1 MARYSYRAVD
11 ADGRRV
17 SGQSEAAQLADLEMR
32 LKRMGLDLINGR
44 PVYATTLPLRKVS
57 RRQLIT
63 FCFHLEQL
71 TRAGVP
77 IIEALGDLRDSL
89 QNPRLREV
97 VGNIVESIEGGTSL
111 SQAMEMHPRIFDQVF
126 VSLIAAAEASG
137 SLPDVLRRLV
147 GALKWQ
153 DELAAKNKKLLL
165 YPALVAAVLLAA
177 TGFVMVYLLPRMAG
191 FMKAMGHRLPAS
203 TQLLLDCA
211 DVIENYWPLLVLA
224 PALVWAVGL
233 LALSH
238 SASARYRLDRLKLSC
253 PFLGGVLRKIALS
266 RFTSVFAMMYAA
278 GISILDAIRAGESVV
293 GNAAIR
299 QGLVRVGKLIGEGQS
314 LTAAFNN
321 VGLFPPLVIRML
333 RVGENTGGIDTA
345 LLNVSYFY
353 DRDVGEAVERMQTL
367 IEPLLT
373 LILGLILGWVM
384 LAAFAPLYDIITGLH

>member
-17 SGQSEAAQLADLEMR
+17 RGQSEAAQLADLEVR
-32 LKRMGLDLINGR
+32 LKRMGLDLITGQ
-44 PVYATTLPLRKVS
+44 PVKATALPLRKVS

-111 SQAMEMHPRIFDQVF
+111 SQAMERHPRIFDQVF
-126 VSLIAAAEASG
+126 VSLIAAAETSG
-137 SLPDVLRRLV
+137 SLPDVLHRLV
-147 GALKWQ
+147 GTLKWQ

-191 FMKAMGHRLPAS
+191 FMKSMGHSLPPS

-211 DVIENYWPLLVLA
+211 DFIRDYWAPIVTA
-224 PALVWAVGL
+224 PALGWVVARQV
-233 LALSH
+233 LSR
-238 SASARYRLDRLKLSC
+238 SANARYRLDRLKLSC
-253 PFLGGVLRKIALS
+253 PFVGSVLRKIALS
-266 RFTSVFAMMYAA
+266 RFTGIFAMMYGA
-278 GISILDAIRAGESVV
+278 GISILDAIRAGETVV

-314 LTAAFNN
+314 LTVAFNN

-353 DRDVGEAVERMQTL
+353 DRDVGEAIERLQTL

-373 LILGLILGWVM
+373 LALGLILGWVM
-384 LAAFAPLYDIITGLH
+384 LSAFAPLYDIISGLN